1 MCLWQARMSWNKRV
15 WYRQRQRR
23 SKRQRWEQRCLYNFH
38 FSFASLIS
46 ISLRSVIYN
55 VFVLFSFLIFFV
67 FLGVLIQRDIL
78 FRFLCLCEFDL
89 CASFHVGL
97 SVYGVCVCVYV
108 LLSHYFAGLISV
120 ICTIPYNISNTLQII
135 GLMFFFL
142 VSSSRRRWYISDTIL
157 FTLLFLFESI
167 IISVC
172 GFV

>member
-1 MCLWQARMSWNKRV
+1 MSGYIYIYRKRERMCLWQARMSWNKRV

-97 SVYGVCVCVYV
+97 SVYGVCVCVCLALPLFRRFDICYV
-108 LLSHYFAGLISV
+108 VRFR
-120 ICTIPYNISNTLQII
+120 TIFQTR
-135 GLMFFFL
+135 FK
-142 VSSSRRRWYISDTIL
+142 
-157 FTLLFLFESI
+157 
-167 IISVC
+167 
-172 GFV
+172 